1 MPVYLFINPFTEE
14 TKEVLQKMNEPH
26 IYIDKEG
33 IEWNRLYTPPNTSID
48 GRINPMDEGQF
59 VEKTK
64 NMKNFNYGHAMD
76 LAKEQSEKRIQKEGY
91 DPVQKEWF
99 KDYSKKRKGK
109 KHPSD
114 PSK

>member
-26 IYIDKEG
+26 VYIDKEG
-33 IEWNRLYTPPNTSID
+33 IEWNRLYTPPNTSIN
-48 GRINPMDEGQF
+48 GRIDPMNENQF

-76 LAKEQSEKRIQKEGY
+76 LAREQSEKRIQKEGY
-91 DPVQKEWF
+91 DPVQKTWF

-114 PSK
+114 PGT